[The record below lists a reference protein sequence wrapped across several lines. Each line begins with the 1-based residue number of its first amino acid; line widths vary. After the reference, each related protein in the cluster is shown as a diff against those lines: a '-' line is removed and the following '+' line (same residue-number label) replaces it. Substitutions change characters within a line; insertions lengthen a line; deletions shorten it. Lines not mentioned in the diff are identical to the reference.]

1 MNNVDGTESREVQA
15 LQAYLNEYGQQA
27 EILSRQL
34 EMMNRQRLESLA
46 AIDAL
51 KALMEQQGS
60 VVLVP
65 IGGGTTVRA
74 QIVDPDNVLVNVGAD
89 VVIRRNNQDAIE
101 FLEDRIRELEALEKK
116 ISESLDQV
124 RGQINEIARRID
136 QAYRKAQQ
144 AQ

>member
-1 MNNVDGTESREVQA
+1 VSDVDGTESREVQA

-51 KALMEQQGS
+51 KALIEQQGS

-74 QIVDPDNVLVNVGAD
+74 QIVDPDNVLVNIGAD
-89 VVIRRNNQDAIE
+89 VVIRRNNQDAIG

-116 ISESLDQV
+116 ISESLEQV

-136 QAYRKAQQ
+136 QAYQKAQQ

>member
-1 MNNVDGTESREVQA
+1 MSDVDGTDNREVQA

-34 EMMNRQRLESLA
+34 ELMERQRMESLA

-51 KALMEQQGS
+51 KALMEQEES

-74 QIVDPDNVLVNVGAD
+74 KILDPDTVLVNVGAD
-89 VVIRRNNQDAIE
+89 VVIPRTNQDAIG
-101 FLEDRIRELEALEKK
+101 FLEDRIRELEALGKK
-116 ISESLDQV
+116 ISESLEQL

>member
-89 VVIRRNNQDAIE
+89 VVIRRNNQDAIG

-116 ISESLDQV
+116 ISESLEQV